1 MLRVSRD
8 GSILVLTLDRPEAR
22 NALSATL
29 VDQLT
34 QAIVAGSRDATVRSA
49 IITGGGGSFASG
61 GDLRELRG
69 TSNKT
74 DAAHLSDGGEALC
87 GAIADAPFPVIAVL
101 TGAAFG
107 GGAEL
112 AVACDLRIA
121 EDRAKICFKQARM
134 GVTTA
139 WGTLPRLL
147 SLIGSS
153 ATARVLFTAQELTAV
168 EARAIGLVDYVAE
181 PGAAMATAV
190 AWCTDIE
197 AAAPSAIE
205 ETKRLLRDAAAA
217 SYTRIRPLE
226 RDAFIRTWSSAAHE
240 EAMEAYFSRRPP
252 KW

>member
-1 MLRVSRD
+1 MNLRSTLRPALL
-8 GSILVLTLDRPEAR
+8 GSLLALT
-22 NALSATL
+22 
-29 VDQLT
+29 
-34 QAIVAGSRDATVRSA
+34 
-49 IITGGGGSFASG
+49 
-61 GDLRELRG
+61 
-69 TSNKT
+69 
-74 DAAHLSDGGEALC
+74 
-87 GAIADAPFPVIAVL
+87 
-101 TGAAFG
+101 
-107 GGAEL
+107 
-112 AVACDLRIA
+112 AVACGGADNTAHAQGNLALRA
-121 EDRAKICFKQARM
+121 EPGSGGHRWDPVRMVARFDANGDGRTTLDELPPRVRERVAPADADRDGAI
-134 GVTTA
+134 
-139 WGTLPRLL
+139 
-147 SLIGSS
+147 
-153 ATARVLFTAQELTAV
+153 TAQELTAV